1 MLLGILSTVLAFQI
15 GAPAP
20 LPREGVPLAL
30 EIRHRRHGHPSPQ
43 SQSGGYFPLEY
54 GNGRPPVPCGDG
66 ADLDIRDGLCYPTG
80 TVPRRWQQGRLR
92 YQRRDGYYVLE

>member
-1 MLLGILSTVLAFQI
+1 MLLGILSAVLAFQV

-20 LPREGVPLAL
+20 LPSEGMPSVL
-30 EIRHRRHGHPSPQ
+30 EIRHHRDQPSPQ
-43 SQSGGYFPLEY
+43 SQSGGYFPLQY
-54 GNGRPPVPCGDG
+54 GSGRPPETCGDG

-92 YQRRDGYYVLE
+92 YQRGDGYYVLE